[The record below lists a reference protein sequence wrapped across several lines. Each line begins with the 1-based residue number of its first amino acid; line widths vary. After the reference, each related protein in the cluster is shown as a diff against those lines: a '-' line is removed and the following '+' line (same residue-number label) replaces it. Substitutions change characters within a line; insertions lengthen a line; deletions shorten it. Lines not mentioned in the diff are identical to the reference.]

1 MKHTNSLKIMAAA
14 VAICCLAALSHGD
27 PATFVLFGG
36 EDRGECLKR
45 TPLSKEA
52 FRLLDPLST
61 DEIAY
66 AEKVCTEEGLVYAH
80 ATPETLKEGAAF
92 SWRGG
97 RFFCLFAENPVSG
110 FEKQALLSGRLSE
123 EDKAKFLKIVKQ
135 AVEIKGALWIYSADA
150 ALDLKEKLSTPLAIL
165 EIVSTSAAE
174 GRVELAASEAEAGYS
189 FVIYVAAGRLNFG
202 NASNVSDKMAAIRF
216 FTDFLTDNP
225 EKDFICLGSAEEGVA
240 YFRERLAVCD
250 DAEALKAL
258 DERMRKA
265 SAARLASVAAPK
277 RDFVLA
283 VAPLSADR
291 FIKPEVIKQF
301 GPFDWTSNP
310 EKATHPC
317 EKTEL
322 ADRASFREM
331 NPDGMPLIGYAGR
344 MSSFPWTTDGKEYG
358 LREGVWYLLRNDKMF
373 ARFVWRPQSRREL
386 PSLSYEAA
394 LFLYPANPNLTHMWS
409 PYAIL
414 EKPLAVLTIEND
426 PATPAPFFCAFTPES
441 HLNFG
446 LCERPKSKKEA
457 ARFFFEFLCEQ
468 PQREVYCLGSDRF
481 TDNVGIRSRFERA
494 TFELKET
501 NKEISPEQVLEKLKP
516 EMDKAKAESKAM
528 AEKYDMVLW
537 PDEARAS
544 TATRS
549 VINGGE
555 L

>member
-1 MKHTNSLKIMAAA
+1 MMTKHTNPLKTMAVI
-14 VAICCLAALSHGD
+14 VAIGYLAAQSYGD
-27 PATFVLFGG
+27 PTFVLFGG

-52 FRLLDPLST
+52 FRLLDPSAT
-61 DEIAY
+61 DEITY

-80 ATPETLKEGAAF
+80 PTADTLKEGAAF

-97 RFFCLFAENPVSG
+97 RFFCLFAQNPVSG
-110 FEKQALLSGRLSE
+110 FEKQALLLGRLSE
-123 EDKAKFLKIVKQ
+123 EDKAKFLKVVKQ

-150 ALDLKEKLSTPLAIL
+150 ALDLKKKLATPLAIL

-174 GRVELAASEAEAGYS
+174 GRVELDASGAEAGYS

-202 NASNVSDKMAAIRF
+202 NVPNVPDKMAAIRF
-216 FTDFLTDNP
+216 FADFLTDNP

-250 DAEALKAL
+250 DAGALRAL

-265 SAARLASVAAPK
+265 SATRLASVAAAPK
-277 RDFVLA
+277 RDFVLN
-283 VAPLSADR
+283 VAPLESDS
-291 FIKPEVIKQF
+291 FIKPEAVKHF
-301 GPFDWTSNP
+301 GPFDSTSNL

-322 ADRASFREM
+322 MNRASFREM

-344 MSSFPWTTDGKEYG
+344 MSSFPWTADKKKEG
-358 LREGVWYLLRNDKMF
+358 LIDDGVWYLLRNDKMF
-373 ARFVWRPQSRREL
+373 ARFVWRPQSRREV

-394 LFLYPANPNLTHMWS
+394 LFLYPANPNLTHRWS

-414 EKPLAVLTIEND
+414 ERPLAVLTIEND

-446 LCERPKSKKEA
+446 LCERPKNKREA
-457 ARFFFEFLCEQ
+457 ARFFFEFLCEH

-481 TDNVGIRSRFERA
+481 TDNVRVRSSFEGA
-494 TFELKET
+494 TFKLRKTKED
-501 NKEISPEQVLEKLKP
+501 ISPEDVLEELKTQI
-516 EMDKAKAESKAM
+516 DKAKAESRTM

-537 PDEARAS
+537 PDETS
-544 TATRS
+544 GHDGQTFDPC
-549 VINGGE
+549 